1 MILFKFSKTDGAEY
15 VSHLDL
21 LRHITRTLRR
31 ANIPVAT
38 SEGFNKHPRIFLN
51 NPLGLGVKSV
61 AEFGTIDTPFTGDFK
76 TVFNAHSPKGVKC
89 VDFRVSDKAGDY
101 ANSIVQCTYSVL
113 GFSAFD
119 VGEILGAEQI
129 VITDLR
135 NRTVDIRPRIF
146 DLHFEGETLFF
157 TLGCGENNLRPDLF
171 CTFLESR
178 YNGKARSLIKIASHG
193 ENTF

>member
-1 MILFKFSKTDGAEY
+1 MILFKFTKTDGAEY

-31 ANIPVAT
+31 AKITVAT

-51 NPLGLGVKSV
+51 NPLGLGVKSI
-61 AEFGTIDTPFTGDFK
+61 AEFGSIDALFDGDFK
-76 TVFNAHSPKGVKC
+76 AVFNANSPKGIKC
-89 VDFRVSDKAGDY
+89 VDFKISDKAGDY
-101 ANSIVQCTYSVL
+101 ANSIVKCTYEVQ
-113 GFSAFD
+113 GFIPFD
-119 VGEILGAEQI
+119 VNEILGQESI

-146 DLHFEGETLFF
+146 DLHFKGETLIF

-171 CTFLESR
+171 CSFLTEKFKGNPHSLVKIES
-178 YNGKARSLIKIASHG
+178 IG